1 VAVVALSP
9 LAGDAPSPEPT
20 GEETPG
26 FEVRNPLT
34 DRPCG
39 LADDTLCGWLHRQL
53 DNREAAQLLDFLIGV
68 PLFIVAVIVGALV
81 VRWLAHRAIRRGV
94 DRIATQPR
102 RRGRLDLFEAADP
115 VVAERRGQRAKAIG
129 SLLQAAV
136 SVLVWVVAVFLVLPE
151 LGVQI
156 TGLVAGAG
164 IVGLALAFG
173 AQTLISDLVSGIFMI
188 AEDQYGVGDVIDM
201 GEASGVVEAVGLRTT
216 RLRAV
221 DGTVWHVRNGE
232 VTRVGNMSQGWS
244 RALLDIEVAYQ
255 EDVTHVMEV
264 LTRVGHELRADADFG
279 PKILDEPEM
288 WGVEAFG
295 ANSVIIRMIIKTRPL
310 EQWTVAREFRRRIK
324 HEFDR
329 LGIEIPFPQRSV
341 WVRTDGPGGEEEE
354 EPEGGFTD
362 PGDRRR
368 DGPGDR
374 DQDMVPAPPGSIFAG
389 PTGVRRRPPAEGPS
403 RGDRADRADRRT
415 EAGSAPPAPGPPRGE
430 AEAATE
436 AVPVTREERLRRDDP
451 LS

>member
-1 VAVVALSP
+1 MGGLTP
-9 LAGDAPSPEPT
+9 LAGAVPSPQPSED
-20 GEETPG
+20 GTPG
-26 FEVRNPLT
+26 IDVRNPLT
-34 DRPCG
+34 DGPCAQ
-39 LADDTLCGWLHRQL
+39 ADDTLCSWIYRQI
-53 DNREAAQLLDFLIGV
+53 DNREIAQLLDFLIGV
-68 PLFIVAVIVGALV
+68 PLFILAVVVGALV
-81 VRWLAHRAIRRGV
+81 VRWLARRAIRRGV

-102 RRGRLDLFEAADP
+102 RRGRLDLFQAIDP
-115 VVAERRGQRAKAIG
+115 MAAERRVQRAKAIG
-129 SLLQAAV
+129 SLLQASV
-136 SVLVWVVAVFLVLPE
+136 SVLVWVFAGFLILPE

-164 IVGLALAFG
+164 IAGLALAFG
-173 AQTLISDLVSGIFMI
+173 AQTLISDLVAGIFMI

-244 RALLDIEVAYQ
+244 RALLDIEVSYQ
-255 EDVTHVMEV
+255 EDATYVMEV

-295 ANSVIIRMIIKTRPL
+295 VNSVIIRMIIKTRPL

-329 LGIEIPFPQRSV
+329 LGIEIPFPQRAV
-341 WVRTDGPGGEEEE
+341 AVQTDGPGGA
-354 EPEGGFTD
+354 EGAEGAEDRTAE
-362 PGDRRR
+362 PGDRPRYGAR
-368 DGPGDR
+368 DR
-374 DQDMVPAPPGSIFAG
+374 NEELVPVAPESVFAG
-389 PTGVRRRPPAEGPS
+389 PTGVRRRPPAEGLS
-403 RGDRADRADRRT
+403 RGDRADRAGRGAD
-415 EAGSAPPAPGPPRGE
+415 AGSAPPAPGPPRGE

>member
-1 VAVVALSP
+1 MRVPASPTLPTPDPGGEPVVRIT
-9 LAGDAPSPEPT
+9 EQVF
-20 GEETPG
+20 EE
-26 FEVRNPLT
+26 
-34 DRPCG
+34 PCG
-39 LADDTLCGWLHRQL
+39 VDADTFCGWLNRRL
-53 DNREAAQLLDFLIGV
+53 DNETAAQVIDYAVGL
-68 PLFIVAVIVGALV
+68 PLFVAAVVVGALV
-81 VRWLAHRAIRRGV
+81 VRWLAHRAIRQAVR
-94 DRIATQPR
+94 RIVEKPR
-102 RRGRLDLFEAADP
+102 RPGRLDFLDP
-115 VVAERRGQRAKAIG
+115 LQTERRAQRAQAIG
-129 SLLQAAV
+129 SLLTAAV
-136 SVLVWVVAVFLVLPE
+136 SVLVWVLAGFLVLPE
-151 LGVQI
+151 LGVEI

-244 RALLDIEVAYQ
+244 RALLDIEVAYH
-255 EDVTHVMEV
+255 EDVNHVMEV
-264 LTRVGHELRADADFG
+264 LTRVGHELRADVAFG

-295 ANSVIIRMIIKTRPL
+295 ANSVVIRLIIKTRPL

-341 WVRTDGPGGEEEE
+341 WVRTDGPGGEEGA
-354 EPEGGFTD
+354 EGGVGE
-362 PGDRRR
+362 PGRRSGEGSRDRSGDQVDGR
-368 DGPGDR
+368 DEE
-374 DQDMVPAPPGSIFAG
+374 MVPIPPRSVFAG
-389 PTGVRRRPPAEGPS
+389 PTGVRRRPPGQ
-403 RGDRADRADRRT
+403 DL
-415 EAGSAPPAPGPPRGE
+415 AGSSRSGRPEDGTAPP
-430 AEAATE
+430 
-436 AVPVTREERLRRDDP
+436 
-451 LS
+451 